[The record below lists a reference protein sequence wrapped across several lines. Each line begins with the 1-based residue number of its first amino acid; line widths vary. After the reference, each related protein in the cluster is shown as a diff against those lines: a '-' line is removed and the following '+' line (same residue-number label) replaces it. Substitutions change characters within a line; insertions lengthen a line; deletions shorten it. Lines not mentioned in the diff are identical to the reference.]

1 MFLLEK
7 LKKTFLKQPSQ
18 QPLNVTPNKIQSDLT
33 NTDDYLVYR
42 SFFDSEYN
50 NLTGALNSAQVYKQA
65 EKIDLYRKIAEYPEV
80 SDAIDE
86 IVDEICYTQDL
97 EEFLKIECDT
107 DNKQLDN
114 AIVESFEEILKLMNI
129 DKNIYDLIR
138 QIYIDGQGN
147 ILCEYHEG
155 KLVNLKYIDPKY
167 LTFDF
172 EKGVYKYVDE
182 YNSLYL
188 TRVMQNGQQRNY
200 RKTTTDAEII
210 NEYNIDEV
218 VHIDFGKIDN
228 KEGLILSYLERA
240 IKPANMLKT
249 LEDLLIPLRFSRS
262 ISRRVFNV
270 DVSDLPTS
278 KAEMAM
284 KKIQEQFKYKKFLN
298 TETGEVTNQQHIT
311 GMVEDYWFANRNGQ
325 KGTSVDTIDE
335 TGNLG
340 ELGDIMYFYKKLYR
354 SLGIPTN
361 RISTSDEDKNFD
373 YDSSQITKE
382 DFKFYLFINRLRK
395 IYIDMFVNILKRHVI
410 TKGIMSEDEFNQY
423 QDKIKIFFVGE
434 NYYLERMKLANFE
447 KRLNI
452 YSSARDYSGTL
463 FSVEYLYKNIF
474 KFDDDEIK
482 EMMTEIQKEKKNPLF
497 KHLYEDPMEFQ

>member
-1 MFLLEK
+1 M
-7 LKKTFLKQPSQ
+7 
-18 QPLNVTPNKIQSDLT
+18 
-33 NTDDYLVYR
+33 
-42 SFFDSEYN
+42 
-50 NLTGALNSAQVYKQA
+50 
-65 EKIDLYRKIAEYPEV
+65 
-80 SDAIDE
+80 
-86 IVDEICYTQDL
+86 
-97 EEFLKIECDT
+97 
-107 DNKQLDN
+107 
-114 AIVESFEEILKLMNI
+114 
-129 DKNIYDLIR
+129 
-138 QIYIDGQGN
+138 
-147 ILCEYHEG
+147 
-155 KLVNLKYIDPKY
+155 
-167 LTFDF
+167 
-172 EKGVYKYVDE
+172 
-182 YNSLYL
+182 
-188 TRVMQNGQQRNY
+188 
-200 RKTTTDAEII
+200 
-210 NEYNIDEV
+210 
-218 VHIDFGKIDN
+218 HIDFGKIDN

-463 FSVEYLYKNIF
+463 FSVEYLYRNIF

-497 KHLYEDPMEFQ
+497 KHLYEEPMDFQ

>member
-18 QPLNVTPNKIQSDLT
+18 QPLNVSPNKIQSDLT

-172 EKGVYKYVDE
+172 
-182 YNSLYL
+182 
-188 TRVMQNGQQRNY
+188 
-200 RKTTTDAEII
+200 
-210 NEYNIDEV
+210 EV

-497 KHLYEDPMEFQ
+497 KHLYEEPMDFQ

>member
-1 MFLLEK
+1 
-7 LKKTFLKQPSQ
+7 
-18 QPLNVTPNKIQSDLT
+18 
-33 NTDDYLVYR
+33 
-42 SFFDSEYN
+42 
-50 NLTGALNSAQVYKQA
+50 
-65 EKIDLYRKIAEYPEV
+65 
-80 SDAIDE
+80 
-86 IVDEICYTQDL
+86 
-97 EEFLKIECDT
+97 
-107 DNKQLDN
+107 
-114 AIVESFEEILKLMNI
+114 
-129 DKNIYDLIR
+129 
-138 QIYIDGQGN
+138 
-147 ILCEYHEG
+147 
-155 KLVNLKYIDPKY
+155 
-167 LTFDF
+167 
-172 EKGVYKYVDE
+172 
-182 YNSLYL
+182 
-188 TRVMQNGQQRNY
+188 
-200 RKTTTDAEII
+200 
-210 NEYNIDEV
+210 
-218 VHIDFGKIDN
+218 
-228 KEGLILSYLERA
+228 
-240 IKPANMLKT
+240 
-249 LEDLLIPLRFSRS
+249 
-262 ISRRVFNV
+262 
-270 DVSDLPTS
+270 
-278 KAEMAM
+278 
-284 KKIQEQFKYKKFLN
+284 
-298 TETGEVTNQQHIT
+298 
-311 GMVEDYWFANRNGQ
+311 MVEDYWFANRNGQ

-497 KHLYEDPMEFQ
+497 KHLYEEPMDFQ